1 MKKPDNQKVKNT
13 WKCTKFVLSFVVG
26 TPKGKLYL
34 FLKGL
39 ISVLQAL
46 ITVMYTVLPGWIIN
60 ALVDGDSISMV
71 VLYVGLL
78 VLNSLIAYVVNSWGD
93 YWLNKIRWDLDI
105 SFDSDFYRHLM
116 TMDYENFEN
125 PNIIVMKNRANDTLS
140 DILNYV
146 DLIFKAVT
154 AVFTLIAI
162 SSIIATLHP
171 LIVVLVL
178 AMVLINSA
186 VTKKLNTKQFEL
198 NKENAVYSNRDW
210 GLTYMMYEQ
219 AYGKENRLF
228 SAGEY
233 LISLFRENK
242 YKFADVI
249 IRGKRSWSTGGIVYT
264 ITSLVQQVVLYAYL
278 IIRVI
283 YYSLAIGSMTIY
295 LSAVSQFSSALS
307 NVFNTYLS
315 LSAKSLNIQEY
326 LEFMSLPRKGY
337 GCGTE
342 TPVYDKDSII
352 EFKNVSFKYPGSEV
366 YALKK
371 LNLTLKGSEHL
382 CVVGENGAGKS
393 TFIKLLTRLYT
404 PTEGEILLNGKNINE
419 YDYEKY
425 QRLFAP
431 VFQDFVEYKLP
442 LEKNITLSGEPCDH
456 ERLDEVCRK
465 CGLTKL
471 VAKLP
476 KGYDTYVGKSV
487 DEGGFK
493 PSGGEGQRIAIARA
507 QYHGGEIYL
516 LDEPTAALDPNAEY
530 EIYSQFNS
538 MIQDKCAVLITHRL
552 SAVQLAD
559 RVAVFQDGHMV
570 GYGTHKELYAQGGLY
585 TEMFDKQAEF
595 YVKANEEAESEEI

>member
-366 YALKK
+366 YALK
-371 LNLTLKGSEHL
+371 NLISHSKARSISALSEKTVL
-382 CVVGENGAGKS
+382 ENQHS
-393 TFIKLLTRLYT
+393 
-404 PTEGEILLNGKNINE
+404 
-419 YDYEKY
+419 
-425 QRLFAP
+425 
-431 VFQDFVEYKLP
+431 
-442 LEKNITLSGEPCDH
+442 
-456 ERLDEVCRK
+456 
-465 CGLTKL
+465 
-471 VAKLP
+471 
-476 KGYDTYVGKSV
+476 
-487 DEGGFK
+487 
-493 PSGGEGQRIAIARA
+493 
-507 QYHGGEIYL
+507 
-516 LDEPTAALDPNAEY
+516 
-530 EIYSQFNS
+530 
-538 MIQDKCAVLITHRL
+538 
-552 SAVQLAD
+552 
-559 RVAVFQDGHMV
+559 
-570 GYGTHKELYAQGGLY
+570 
-585 TEMFDKQAEF
+585 
-595 YVKANEEAESEEI
+595 